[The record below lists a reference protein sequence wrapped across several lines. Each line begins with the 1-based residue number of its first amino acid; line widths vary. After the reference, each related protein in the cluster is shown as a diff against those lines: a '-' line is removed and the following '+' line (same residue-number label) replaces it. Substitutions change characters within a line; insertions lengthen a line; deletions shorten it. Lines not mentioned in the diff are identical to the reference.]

1 MIEILVYPII
11 IYLTAGAA
19 VAALLA
25 LGVAKTDVTIHIL
38 GRETE
43 PAYAHAALL
52 VMAALLWPVVV
63 WMLLVGRKRER
74 MAAQSEI
81 DAREDAARNARFA
94 AQNVSNVVGVAAQLA
109 RD

>member
-1 MIEILVYPII
+1 MIEFLVYPII

-25 LGVAKTDVTIHIL
+25 LGVAQAGVTIHIL

-52 VMAALLWPVVV
+52 VMACLFWPVVV
-63 WMLLVGRKRER
+63 WMLIVGRKRDR
-74 MAAQSEI
+74 LAAQAAI
-81 DAREDAARNARFA
+81 DAREDEGRVARFA
-94 AQNVSNVVGVAAQLA
+94 AQNLSNTVGVAAQLA